1 MKQDRFLYI
10 ILGVIGALVVIALAL
25 FFVRRG
31 MQKYGP
37 EDSPNGVLNNYVLAL
52 QMGDFTRAYTYLAED
67 SGKPTELTFRQEFSS
82 RQLDIS
88 TASIEVNVAEIAG
101 DNASVSVTLRSNNG
115 LFGETYPNIQSGTLV
130 RQGGVWKINSLPNPY
145 WGWDWYNNAAPQGKV
160 VPAVPVDSPTPSAV
174 PLASPT
180 P

>member
-1 MKQDRFLYI
+1 MKQDRFLFV
-10 ILGVIGALVVIALAL
+10 ILGVIGALVVIALVL

-31 MQKYGP
+31 MQTYGP
-37 EDSPNGVLNNYVLAL
+37 EDNPNGVANNYVLAL
-52 QMGDFTRAYTYLAED
+52 QMGDFKRAYTYLAEG
-67 SGKPTELTFRQEFSS
+67 SGKPTELTFLQEFSS

-88 TASIEVNVAEIAG
+88 SASIQILPAIIIG
-101 DNASVSVTLRSNNG
+101 DNASVSVTLRNAG
-115 LFGETYPNIQSGTLV
+115 PFGETYPNVQNGTLV

-145 WGWDWYNNAAPQGKV
+145 WGYDWYQNAAPQGSAI
-160 VPAVPVDSPTPSAV
+160 PAVPVTNPAPSTT

>member
-10 ILGVIGALVVIALAL
+10 ILGVIGALVVVALVL

-37 EDSPNGVLNNYVLAL
+37 EDSPNGVANNYVLAL
-52 QMGDFTRAYTYLAED
+52 QMGDFQRAYSYLAEG
-67 SGKPTELTFRQEFSS
+67 SGKPTELTFQQEFAS

-88 TASIEVNVAEIAG
+88 SASIQIDPAVIVGDTASIP
-101 DNASVSVTLRSNNG
+101 VTLLNNSG
-115 LFGETYPNIQSGTLV
+115 LFGETFPNVQNGTLV
-130 RQGGVWKINSLPNPY
+130 RQGGAWKINSLPNPY
-145 WGWDWYNNAAPQGKV
+145 WGYDWYNNAAPQGIV
-160 VPAVPVDSPTPSAV
+160 APAVPVVSPTPSAA